1 MTSLLPH
8 LDIPAIW
15 AFVIAFAVFAYVVMD
30 GFDLGVALLFPFC
43 SQRHDRD
50 VMMNSV
56 APVWDGNE
64 TWLILGGGGL
74 FAAFPLAYGIVMPAL
89 YAPLVAML
97 LGLVL
102 RGVAF
107 EFRWRTERWKPVWD
121 TAFTGGSL
129 VAALAQ
135 GIALGALLQG
145 VRVEGRAYAGG
156 WWDWLTPFSLLTGAA
171 VVIGYGLLGATWLV
185 MKTSGELQLRAL
197 RLARPLAALTLAAI
211 VAVSLAT
218 PFLEG
223 KYWQRWFAWPGIVLA
238 APVPIAVAGTAL
250 LLFRSLADGHDYKPF
265 LLSLALFLFCFA
277 GLGISIWPD
286 IVPGRVT
293 IHQAAAPESSQVFAL
308 VGVLILVPIILVY
321 TAYAYWVF
329 RGKID
334 PDVGYH

>member
-1 MTSLLPH
+1 MSAA
-8 LDIPAIW
+8 LDVPAVW

-30 GFDLGVALLFPFC
+30 GFDLGIALLFPFC
-43 SQRHDRD
+43 PERHDRD

-64 TWLILGGGGL
+64 TWLVLGGGGL
-74 FAAFPLAYGIVMPAL
+74 FAAFPLAYGIIMPAL
-89 YAPLVAML
+89 YAPLIAML

-121 TAFTGGSL
+121 VAFTAGSL
-129 VAALAQ
+129 VASLAQ

-145 VRVEGRAYAGG
+145 
-156 WWDWLTPFSLLTGAA
+156 
-171 VVIGYGLLGATWLV
+171 LLGATWLV
-185 MKTSGELQLRAL
+185 MKVGGDLQIRAL
-197 RLARPLAALTLAAI
+197 RLSRPLAVLTLVAI

-223 KYWQRWFAWPGIVLA
+223 QYWQRWFAWPGIVLA
-238 APVPIAVAGTAL
+238 APVPIAVAGMAL
-250 LLFRSLADGHDYKPF
+250 LLFRALDDGHDYKPF
-265 LLSLALFLFCFA
+265 LLTLALFLLCFV

-293 IHQAAAPESSQVFAL
+293 IREAAAPEASQLFAL
-308 VGVLILVPIILVY
+308 VGVAILIPIIIAY

-334 PDVGYH
+334 PKAGYH